1 MQELQFVGG
10 HKVTYN
16 GSGLCDALV
25 FEKLSL
31 NKLLKKMNNE
41 IKDED
46 LQVSKG
52 IAKPMFSEAY
62 LKWVKQAN
70 LPPLT
75 NTQHRFAEWLLQE
88 DNAKV
93 ISQIGDL
100 DTIFL
105 SVRRFVKNR
114 S

>member
-1 MQELQFVGG
+1 M
-10 HKVTYN
+10 
-16 GSGLCDALV
+16 
-25 FEKLSL
+25 
-31 NKLLKKMNNE
+31 NKEQN
-41 IKDED
+41 IED
-46 LQVSKG
+46 LNVSPA
-52 IAKPMFSEAY
+52 IAKPMLAAVFSEAY
-62 LKWVKQAN
+62 LEWVKQAN
-70 LPPLT
+70 FSPLT

-100 DTIFL
+100 DKIFI

>member
-1 MQELQFVGG
+1 
-10 HKVTYN
+10 
-16 GSGLCDALV
+16 
-25 FEKLSL
+25 
-31 NKLLKKMNNE
+31 MNNE

-52 IAKPMFSEAY
+52 IAKPMLAAVFSEAY
-62 LKWVKQAN
+62 LEWVKQAN

-88 DNAKV
+88 DNTKV

-114 S
+114 SLHTYQS